1 MCSGEKQSA
10 RLSLTSIDTSGDVA
24 YTFGLPVETA
34 SFQKIRITWNLL
46 STTGK
51 MNVQPV
57 LIYFQDGLTF
67 AGMSTVGSADDAV
80 GLHVEDLAVPTS
92 SYRYVVPAFSVSKQV
107 GALTVE
113 SGAIWATAEYL

>member
-10 RLSLTSIDTSGDVA
+10 RLSLTTMDTAGAVS

-34 SFQKIRITWNLL
+34 SFQKIRITWNML

-51 MNVQPV
+51 MDVQPV

-67 AGMSTVGSADDAV
+67 AGSSTVGSANATV
-80 GLHVEDLAVPTS
+80 GLHVEDLVVPTS
-92 SYRYVVPAFSVSKQV
+92 SYRYAIPGFSVTKQV